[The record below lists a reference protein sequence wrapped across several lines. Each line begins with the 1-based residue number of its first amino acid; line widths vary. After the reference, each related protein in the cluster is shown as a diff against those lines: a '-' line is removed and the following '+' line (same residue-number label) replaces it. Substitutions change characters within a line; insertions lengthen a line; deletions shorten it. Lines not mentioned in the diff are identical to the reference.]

1 MLDLRRLRCFAAVAE
16 TLHFGRAAQR
26 LHMAQPPLTRQISA
40 LEEELGFRL
49 FDRSSRAVTLTAEG
63 SLFLPYARALLD
75 QLERTAGFA
84 RKLAQGLA
92 GHLTLGYASS
102 IALSDLFTEA
112 IRLFRERHP
121 EVQLELL
128 EGASA
133 AQWAQIAEGGIDVG
147 LGRLPPPEGQV
158 GIEVLA
164 LGGEPLVVAVPNGDP
179 LARQER
185 IDLYD
190 LRDRPL
196 ILFPLDYG
204 SGLNELIERL
214 YRKAGLALT
223 RGPAGRQ
230 ITSIIALV
238 AAGQGVALVPRC
250 STALARAG
258 VVYRPLAEPEALAD
272 FLVFTRRHG
281 RSAAVEAFLAI
292 LGGLDAGETPDTF
305 SRAGSQA
312 RFLIIRAYVPL
323 TRLFFMQA
331 SKALLAALAL
341 GITGLAQ
348 AADEVVVYSSRIDEL
363 IKPVFDAYT
372 SKTGVK
378 VKFITDKEAPLM
390 ARIKAEGAN
399 TPADLLLTVDAGNLW
414 QAEQMGLLQPFKS
427 ATIERNIPSQ
437 YRSSTDSWTGLSL
450 RARTIVYSTER
461 VKPEELSTYEALAD
475 KQWEG
480 RLCLRTAKKV
490 YNQSLTG
497 TLIETHGAQK
507 TEEILQ
513 GWVNNL
519 ATDVFADDNAVIQ
532 AVDAGQCD
540 VGIVNT
546 YYYGRLHKQN
556 PNLRVKLFWP
566 NQADRGVHVNLSG
579 IGLTRHAPH
588 PEAAKALVEWMTG
601 PDAQALFAGINQEF
615 PANPQVAPSAEV
627 ASWGSFKADSI
638 PVEVAGKRQA
648 EAIRLMDR
656 AGWN

>member
-1 MLDLRRLRCFAAVAE
+1 MK
-16 TLHFGRAAQR
+16 T
-26 LHMAQPPLTRQISA
+26 
-40 LEEELGFRL
+40 
-49 FDRSSRAVTLTAEG
+49 
-63 SLFLPYARALLD
+63 FLLCAALL
-75 QLERTAGFA
+75 
-84 RKLAQGLA
+84 
-92 GHLTLGYASS
+92 
-102 IALSDLFTEA
+102 
-112 IRLFRERHP
+112 
-121 EVQLELL
+121 
-128 EGASA
+128 GA
-133 AQWAQIAEGGIDVG
+133 
-147 LGRLPPPEGQV
+147 
-158 GIEVLA
+158 
-164 LGGEPLVVAVPNGDP
+164 
-179 LARQER
+179 
-185 IDLYD
+185 
-190 LRDRPL
+190 
-196 ILFPLDYG
+196 
-204 SGLNELIERL
+204 
-214 YRKAGLALT
+214 
-223 RGPAGRQ
+223 
-230 ITSIIALV
+230 
-238 AAGQGVALVPRC
+238 
-250 STALARAG
+250 
-258 VVYRPLAEPEALAD
+258 
-272 FLVFTRRHG
+272 
-281 RSAAVEAFLAI
+281 
-292 LGGLDAGETPDTF
+292 
-305 SRAGSQA
+305 
-312 RFLIIRAYVPL
+312 
-323 TRLFFMQA
+323 
-331 SKALLAALAL
+331 
-341 GITGLAQ
+341 GLAQ

-627 ASWGSFKADSI
+627 ANWGSFKADSI